1 MFTVSLTMTERV
13 SGITDLD
20 ELLRSLNPVLAVE
33 EFVFCTVQGPLQ
45 NYVSLQPLAT
55 FAEAEGLTIVLPL
68 AQAQQARLAYTGVF
82 RQITLTVHS
91 SLDAVGLTAVVATRL
106 AELGISANVIA
117 ACFHDHIFVQSE
129 KADDAL
135 SALKAISGQDACS
148 A

>member
-13 SGITDLD
+13 SGITDLQ
-20 ELLRSLNPVLAVE
+20 ELLRSMNPVLAAD

-45 NYVSLQPLAT
+45 SYVSLQPLAS
-55 FAEAEGLTIVLPL
+55 FAEAEGLTIVLPV
-68 AQAQQARLAYTGVF
+68 AQAQQAKLPYAGVF

-91 SLDAVGLTAVVATRL
+91 GLDAVGLTAVVATRL

-135 SALKAISGQDACS
+135 SALKAISGPDACS